1 MSDMKISGSFGRK
14 MIGTTLMFIGIL
26 MMFVVITFPIITE
39 TVLGNTFANLILGIT
54 LLVIG
59 FGIFTDSTKLP
70 KRQKKERIYQKSKHE
85 FIEIFG
91 LE

>member
-1 MSDMKISGSFGRK
+1 MKISGSFGR
-14 MIGTTLMFIGIL
+14 MMTGTTLMCIGVL
-26 MMFVVITFPIITE
+26 MMFVAITFPIITE
-39 TVLGNTFANLILGIT
+39 TILGNIFANLILGIT

-59 FGIFTDSTKLP
+59 FGIFTDLTKLP
-70 KRQKKERIYQKSKHE
+70 KRQKKERIYQKSKHR

>member
-1 MSDMKISGSFGRK
+1 MDMKILGLFGRRVT
-14 MIGTTLMFIGIL
+14 GTILMFMGVL
-26 MMFVVITFPIITE
+26 LMFVVITFPIITE
-39 TVLGNTFANLILGIT
+39 MVFGNIFANLILGIT

-70 KRQKKERIYQKSKHE
+70 KRQKKERIHQKSKHE

>member
-1 MSDMKISGSFGRK
+1 MKISGSFGR
-14 MIGTTLMFIGIL
+14 MVTGTTLMFTGVL
-26 MMFVVITFPIITE
+26 MMFVVMTFPIITE

-70 KRQKKERIYQKSKHE
+70 KRKKKERTYQKSKHE

>member
-1 MSDMKISGSFGRK
+1 MKIAGSFGRI
-14 MIGTTLMFIGIL
+14 MTGTTLMFTGVL

-54 LLVIG
+54 LLAIG

-70 KRQKKERIYQKSKHE
+70 KKQKKERTHQKSKHE

>member
-1 MSDMKISGSFGRK
+1 MKNSGSFGRR
-14 MIGTTLMFIGIL
+14 MVGTTLMFAGVL
-26 MMFVVITFPIITE
+26 MMFVVITLPTITE
-39 TVLGNTFANLILGIT
+39 TVLGNTFANLILGMT
-54 LLVIG
+54 LLVLG

-70 KRQKKERIYQKSKHE
+70 KRQKKERTYQKSKHE